1 VTAEIGPKLNER
13 GTIGSLSQI
22 PVFILLAFLVVILV
36 LVCAIGGDAIGPYPP
51 NGQNLSLGISPPGA
65 GHPLGTDD
73 LGRDILSRLIA
84 GARTA
89 VIGPIAVVLGAF
101 AIGNIL
107 GLFAGYRRGWSDGF
121 IMRWVDV
128 MYAIPPLLIAIVVV
142 GILGSSYWLGV
153 GMLVIL
159 TAPYDTRI
167 VRGATLEQ
175 ASLPYVEAARTLGLS
190 EWRIMLHHIWPN
202 LLPVVIATSFLNFAF
217 SLVNLAALSFLGLGV
232 SVSTPDWGRMLADGI
247 PLIFD
252 NAAVAVAP
260 AIMIVVTAASM
271 NLIGDWFYEWL
282 SDRGRAH

>member
-1 VTAEIGPKLNER
+1 VTAEIGPKLNGR
-13 GTIGSLSQI
+13 SRIGSLSQI
-22 PVFILLAFLVVILV
+22 PVFILLAFLVVIFV
-36 LVCAIGGDAIGPYPP
+36 LVCAIWGDAIGPYPP
-51 NGQNLSLGISPPGA
+51 NGQNLALGISPPGA

-107 GLFAGYRRGWSDGF
+107 GLFAGYRRGWSDGL

-217 SLVNLAALSFLGLGV
+217 SLVNLTALSFLGLGV
-232 SVSTPDWGRMLADGI
+232 GVSTPDWGRMLADGI